1 MAKVNDDTGTYLK
14 NLFDPEVIGGMINEK
29 LTSNIV
35 FAPLATIDYTLQ
47 GTAGDT
53 VTLPYFE
60 YSGDADVVEE
70 GNDIPIKQ
78 LSAKTK
84 KVTIKK
90 IGKAHQLTDES
101 VLSGYGDPINESVRQ
116 ITTGI
121 ASKVDNEL
129 LDALDAIDGGDN
141 GKNLYTAKSET
152 FDPSELPKAL
162 ALFGEEIEGQKA
174 IIVDPATY
182 ATLLDVKSYMPASD
196 IAADLLIRGSVGMVY
211 GTQIIVSERV
221 AAKKAL
227 YIVKPGALALFIK
240 RDVLVETDRDILN
253 QSTVIAGSK
262 LFAPYLYRPS
272 AAIKIK
278 LSGE

>member
-1 MAKVNDDTGTYLK
+1 MAQVDTSTGTYLK

-29 LTSNIV
+29 LVSNIV

-60 YSGDADVVEE
+60 YSGDAEVVEE

-84 KVTIKK
+84 KVKIKK

-129 LDALDAIDGGDN
+129 LDALDAIDGDGN
-141 GKNLYTAKSET
+141 GKNLYTAQSET

-174 IIVDPATY
+174 MIVDPTTY
-182 ATLLDVKSYMPASD
+182 AALLDVKSYIPASN

-278 LSGE
+278 LGGK